1 MEDNKIIDLYWQRS
15 DQAIP
20 QTETK
25 YGAYCRT
32 IAYNICR
39 NHEDTDECLND
50 TWLRAWN
57 TMPDKRPH
65 DLSAYLGRIT
75 RNMALD
81 KYRAKAAG
89 KRGGCEPTLALE
101 ELQECVCHS
110 AEPDEQFN
118 ALELGSSIAAFV
130 AALPETERKIFV
142 ARYWYMAPVG
152 EIAKKAGFTQSKVKM
167 MLLRTRDRLRSQ
179 LEKEGYL

>member
-75 RNMALD
+75 
-81 KYRAKAAG
+81 
-89 KRGGCEPTLALE
+89 
-101 ELQECVCHS
+101 QEK
-110 AEPDEQFN
+110 N
-118 ALELGSSIAAFV
+118 YI
-130 AALPETERKIFV
+130 
-142 ARYWYMAPVG
+142 
-152 EIAKKAGFTQSKVKM
+152 
-167 MLLRTRDRLRSQ
+167 LLFSEDS
-179 LEKEGYL
+179 GYLLAVYGNADMDVLTRIAENLEVRPLDETVKKCDFEDYNIYLDGGIG